1 MSAGAVYPH
10 IRVSGA
16 PRARGRSYGEQ
27 ASGRLHRSVE
37 LYRDVFDH
45 YAGWDW
51 KRVTKH
57 ALRFVQPIRAAHPT
71 YLDEMEGI
79 AEGAGVEFA
88 DILAIN
94 VRTEVMFSA
103 VVRQAAVECTA
114 FAALPE
120 VTADGHMLIGQNWD
134 WKPHTVDSVVV
145 LEVERDDGPDFV
157 TVVEAGLLAKSGMN
171 AAGIGV
177 VTNALISDR
186 DHGDPALPYHV
197 ILRAILD
204 AENLPEALDA
214 ISRHPRSSAANYLIA
229 HRDGIAVDVEAA
241 PGDFGQVWLDF
252 PTAGLSCHANHFI
265 CDTQGVKDVTR
276 WIGPDSPFR
285 QERMQRLLESER
297 GQISFDVIED
307 ALRDHSTH
315 PLGICK
321 HGNPKQHEYE
331 RSVTVVSVVYDLTAS
346 QMRIADGRPCE
357 CEFRTLDYSRWAADT
372 SGMKV
377 VA

>member
-1 MSAGAVYPH
+1 MSAAIEYPH
-10 IRVSGA
+10 VCVSGD
-16 PRARGRSYGEQ
+16 PRTRGRSYGEQ
-27 ASGRLHRSVE
+27 ASGRVHRSVE
-37 LYRDVFDH
+37 LYRDVFEH

-51 KRVTKH
+51 GRVTAH
-57 ALRFVQPIRAAHPT
+57 AGQFVEPIRAAHPA
-71 YLDEMEGI
+71 YLDEMAGI

-103 VVRQAAVECTA
+103 VARQAAVECTA
-114 FAALPE
+114 LAALPE
-120 VTADGHMLIGQNWD
+120 VTADGHLLLAQNWD
-134 WKPHTVDSVVV
+134 WKSHTVDTVVV
-145 LEVERDDGPDFV
+145 LEVERDDSPDFV

-171 AAGIGV
+171 SAGIGV

-186 DHGDPALPYHV
+186 DHGDPGLPYHV

-214 ISRHPRSSAANYLIA
+214 ITRHPRSSSANYLIA
-229 HRDGIAVDVEAA
+229 HRDGMAVDVEAA
-241 PGDFGQVWLDF
+241 PGDFSQVWLDF
-252 PTAGLSCHANHFI
+252 PTDGLACHANHFV
-265 CDTQGVKDVTR
+265 CDTQGLKDITR

-285 QERMQRLLESER
+285 HERIERLLEPER
-297 GQISFDVIED
+297 GRISLDVIED

-331 RSVTVVSVVYDLTAS
+331 RSVTVVSVVYDLTAA
-346 QMRIADGRPCE
+346 QLRIADGRPCE
-357 CEFRTLDYSRWAADT
+357 CVFRTLDYGRWVAET
-372 SGMKV
+372 IGMQV